1 MKQIKNFTKGMGI
14 GGWLTNFKRYHVI
27 PEDKRQD
34 LTIGDFEHFDSY
46 ITEWDVKNIADMGFD
61 HIRVCFD
68 QIVVEESAYKYRE
81 YTYKLLENFAMWC
94 RKYNIGCVF
103 NLHNSIG
110 SNCAIAEEVSLLES
124 DELRDRFVAFWV
136 AFEKRFSHMPEIMFE
151 LQNEVRDTPTPEK
164 WNSLYKSTIAAIR
177 ELNQTRQIIVGAVAW
192 GSCNN
197 LKYMEILDDEYV
209 YYTFHMYDP
218 FEFTHQQGVLQ
229 SGPLY
234 YNRKLEYPC
243 DDIDRYRDYYKL
255 YGNNEMYKDINR
267 IDKEILRKSLQGAI
281 DFAKEHPDKVL
292 WNGEFGTIR
301 HIKTEYRANYMRDV
315 ISICREN
322 GIPYSVWNYLSTPND
337 GNRFSLVDDDT
348 REILS
353 EDLLKALLGE

>member
-1 MKQIKNFTKGMGI
+1 
-14 GGWLTNFKRYHVI
+14 
-27 PEDKRQD
+27 
-34 LTIGDFEHFDSY
+34 
-46 ITEWDVKNIADMGFD
+46 MGFD

-68 QIVVEESAYKYRE
+68 QIVVEEEPYKYRE
-81 YTYKLLENFAMWC
+81 YTYKLLENFALWC
-94 RKYNIGCVF
+94 RKYNLGCIF
-103 NLHNSIG
+103 NLHNSVG
-110 SNCAIAEEVSLLES
+110 SNCAIEEDVSLLES
-124 DELRDRFVAFWV
+124 DELRERFVAFWV

-151 LQNEVRDTPTPEK
+151 LQNEIRNTPTPEK
-164 WNSLYKSTIAAIR
+164 WNSLYKKTIE
-177 ELNQTRQIIVGAVAW
+177 ELRKISKERQIIVGSTAW
-192 GSCNN
+192 GSPYT
-197 LKYMEILDDEYV
+197 LKDLEVLDDEYV
-209 YYTFHMYDP
+209 YYTFNFYDP

-243 DDIDRYRDYYKL
+243 DDIDRYRDYYRL
-255 YGNNEMYKDINR
+255 YGDSETYKDIKR
-267 IDKEILRKSLQGAI
+267 IDKELLRTKMQGAI
-281 DFAKEHPDKVL
+281 DFVKAHPDKVL

-353 EDLLKALLGE
+353 EDLLDALLGK

>member
-1 MKQIKNFTKGMGI
+1 MEQIKNFTKGMGI
-14 GGWLTNFKRYHVI
+14 SGWLTNFKRYHVI

-81 YTYKLLENFAMWC
+81 YTYKLLEDFAMWC
-94 RKYNIGCVF
+94 KKYDLGVVF

-110 SNCAIAEEVSLLES
+110 SNCAIAEDISLLES
-124 DELRDRFVAFWV
+124 DELRARFVAFWV

-164 WNSLYKSTIAAIR
+164 WNSLYKNTIAAIR
-177 ELNQTRQIIVGAVAW
+177 ELNPTRQIIVGAVAW
-192 GSCNN
+192 GNCNN
-197 LKYMEILDDEYV
+197 LNHLEILDDKYV

-229 SGPLY
+229 PHTLY

-243 DDIDRYRDYYKL
+243 DDIDRYRDYHKL
-255 YGNNEMYKDINR
+255 FGNNEAYRDIER
-267 IDKEILRKSLQGAI
+267 IDKEVLRKSLKGAV
-281 DFAKEHPDKVL
+281 DFVKEHPDKVL

-301 HIKTEYRANYMRDV
+301 HTDIKSRINWMRDV
-315 ISICREN
+315 IAICKEN

-353 EDLLKALLGE
+353 EELLKALLGE

>member
-27 PEDKRQD
+27 PENKRQD

-81 YTYKLLENFAMWC
+81 YTYKLLEDFAMWC
-94 RKYNIGCVF
+94 RKYDLGVVF

-110 SNCAIAEEVSLLES
+110 SNCAIAEDVSLLES
-124 DELRDRFVAFWV
+124 DELRARFVAFWV

-177 ELNQTRQIIVGAVAW
+177 ELNPTRQIIVGAVAW
-192 GSCNN
+192 GNCNN
-197 LKYMEILDDEYV
+197 LKHLEILDDKYV

-229 SGPLY
+229 PHTLY

-243 DDIDRYRDYYKL
+243 DDIDRYRDYHKL
-255 YGNNEMYKDINR
+255 FGNNEAYRDIER
-267 IDKEILRKSLQGAI
+267 IDKEVLRKSLKGAV
-281 DFAKEHPDKVL
+281 DFVKEHPDKVL